1 MSKTT
6 FFKRIALTA
15 IAALGFGMLSV
26 APSQGTVTVTAAD
39 VTVANGTATLFSVG
53 GNTDSSTAATIT
65 VSALM
70 DTTNDSLT
78 VTFVEKSKPAGGS

>member
-26 APSQGTVTVTAAD
+26 APSQATAG
-39 VTVANGTATLFSVG
+39 VPT
-53 GNTDSSTAATIT
+53 
-65 VSALM
+65 
-70 DTTNDSLT
+70 LT
-78 VTFVEKSKPAGGS
+78 VTTGSASVTQGA